1 MQKRRAL
8 RIGGSV
14 AGSPLALP
22 PSGGRRG
29 RMRQRPGRVPGMLG
43 PPLKLAP
50 RLTRH
55 VAHVTGR
62 NELRGTVQVR
72 RRHHRR
78 LLRLAAVPHFFRPRR
93 MSNQHTRDHWVNIPP
108 VPRRF
113 PAIIS
118 PRCAFERRARSP
130 PPLLCGSYF
139 HVLFLLFVGT
149 TNCEIPE
156 RGSSIFSAHI
166 RPLISPPFLR
176 RLFLSLLLLL
186 LLYNIDSKI
195 ATVLLF
201 FKLEITNRIR

>member
-43 PPLKLAP
+43 PTLKLAP

-118 PRCAFERRARSP
+118 PRWAFERRARSP
-130 PPLLCGSYF
+130 LLCGYF
-139 HVLFLLFVGT
+139 HLLSLLFVGT
-149 TNCEIPE
+149 TSEIPE
-156 RGSSIFSAHI
+156 RGSSILSNHI
-166 RPLISPPFLR
+166 RPPISPPFLR
-176 RLFLSLLLLL
+176 RLFLSLLL
-186 LLYNIDSKI
+186 YNTDSKI
-195 ATVLLF
+195 PTMLLF
-201 FKLEITNRIR
+201 FKFEIITNRIR